1 MTYNYRWTGSTITGA
16 IAPLDNTSRTV
27 KIHMKRFS
35 AYAPRESLIMGV
47 PWYGY
52 DWPVTSTVPNA
63 TVRSDKTKYGA
74 VKSVTYAS
82 ARTFLAAHPEVTR
95 MYDVAEGSGFYTYWD
110 ASHATYRQVYFEDER
125 SAAAKYEYAITSGY
139 AGVGIWTLGNDH
151 PYPEMRNALEVF
163 FDPDHDVRP
172 TGDVHDIARLSG
184 AVSATLDYRI
194 QNEGDVPE
202 AGAIRWIARD
212 PDGRP
217 LAKGTVGTTTVGAG
231 KTRAGTAK
239 VALGDAA
246 KLAPGTWTMTVY
258 FATDEMAWESPPVP
272 FRQPF

>member
-1 MTYNYRWTGSTITGA
+1 MN
-16 IAPLDNTSRTV
+16 
-27 KIHMKRFS
+27 RFS
-35 AYAPRESLIMGV
+35 AYAPRETLILGV
-47 PWYGY
+47 PCYGY

-95 MYDVAEGSGFYTYWD
+95 MYDAAEGSGFYTYWD

-151 PYPEMRNALEVF
+151 PYPEMWNALEVF
-163 FDPDHDVRP
+163 FDPTHDVRP
-172 TGDVHDIARLSG
+172 IGRRPRHRPAFRSRLGDARLHGS
-184 AVSATLDYRI
+184 
-194 QNEGDVPE
+194 
-202 AGAIRWIARD
+202 
-212 PDGRP
+212 
-217 LAKGTVGTTTVGAG
+217 GTTATCRRSARSAGSPAIPTAGRWPKERSARRRSAPG

-246 KLAPGTWTMTVY
+246 ELAAGTWTMTVY
-258 FATDEMAWESPPVP
+258 FATDEAAWESPRVP